1 MVTRKDYTAEAA
13 EACKAVLI
21 ELVHL
26 MGGFRDHMVVVGGWV
41 PALLLP
47 EATEPHAGTLDID
60 LALDFRQIPDDSY
73 RTILQT
79 LSVRG
84 YRQDPA
90 QPFRFFREVKAPG
103 REPVVVEVDLLAGE
117 YEGTGPGHRTQPIQD
132 ARARKTRGCDL
143 VFSEPVQVSVEG
155 ELPGGGRDRVRFRVA
170 AIVPWLVMK
179 GMALGARLKEKDA
192 YDIYYCVRFYP
203 GGPAS
208 LAEAFRPHLGN
219 MLVGEGL
226 EKIRTEFLSVDD
238 AGPKWVADFL
248 DVQDPEE
255 RAITQR
261 RAYET
266 ISIWLDQLAI
276 GPWHREEDWS
286 ET

>member
-1 MVTRKDYTAEAA
+1 MVTRRDYTAEAA
-13 EACKAVLI
+13 EACRAVLI

-26 MGGFRDHMVVVGGWV
+26 MGEFRDYMVVVGGWV

-60 LALDFRQIPDDSY
+60 LALDFSQIPEDSY
-73 RTILQT
+73 WAILQT
-79 LSVRG
+79 LSARG

-90 QPFRFFREVKAPG
+90 QPFRFFREVRLSG
-103 REPVVVEVDLLAGE
+103 REPVSVEVDFLADE
-117 YEGTGPGHRTQPIQD
+117 YGGTGPGHRTQSAQD
-132 ARARKTRGCDL
+132 ERARKARGCDL
-143 VFSEPVQVSVEG
+143 VFSDPVPVSLEG
-155 ELPGGGRDRVRFRVA
+155 ELPGGGRDRVTFRVA
-170 AIVPWLVMK
+170 GIVSWLIMK
-179 GMALGARLKEKDA
+179 GMALAARLEEKDA

-203 GGPAS
+203 GGPTE

-219 MLVGEGL
+219 TLVREGL

-238 AGPKWVADFL
+238 AGPKWVADFM
-248 DVQDPEE
+248 DVQDAEE
-255 RAITQR
+255 RAITRR

-266 ISIWLDQLAI
+266 VTAWLDQLAI
-276 GPWHREEDWS
+276 GPWQGEDWS